1 MGIPIFGWCRDQCV
15 PSESVPLYAH
25 RSSFHLSVIRVAARR
40 SSRQTQSSKPGLPLT
55 SAFNSR
61 SWMTAWAAGPQC
73 CRHRAYPDT
82 GTLFQTPPPWVG
94 EPPTARPGFPS
105 SCAQGRLE
113 PGAVLF
119 TVDAAAHDD
128 PLCVYPVLH
137 SIHGKSLFPRDSC
150 ILAIGKAAGT
160 SRPPLDES
168 QCGAFPFAESCLRQS

>member
-1 MGIPIFGWCRDQCV
+1 MRVNGKARLHQRHQ
-15 PSESVPLYAH
+15 AH
-25 RSSFHLSVIRVAARR
+25 LPEVQKKSPAGMARPFACGAR
-40 SSRQTQSSKPGLPLT
+40 ITP
-55 SAFNSR
+55 
-61 SWMTAWAAGPQC
+61 WTALKLHQLLGRYR
-73 CRHRAYPDT
+73 RHRAYPET

-94 EPPTARPGFPS
+94 EPPTARPGSPS

-119 TVDAAAHDD
+119 TVDAATHDD
-128 PLCVYPVLH
+128 PLCVYPALH